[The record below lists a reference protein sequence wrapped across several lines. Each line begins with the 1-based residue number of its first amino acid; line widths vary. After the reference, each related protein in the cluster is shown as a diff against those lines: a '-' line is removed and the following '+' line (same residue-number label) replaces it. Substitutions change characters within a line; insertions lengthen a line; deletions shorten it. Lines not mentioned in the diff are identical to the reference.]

1 MSDPASETMNGSLL
15 IVEAENAE
23 AVRAVMERD
32 IYWASN
38 VVSPSVPSSSS
49 PTPPPLLA
57 SLSSLMALPS
67 WCGGV

>member
-15 IVEAENAE
+15 IVEAESAA

-38 VVSPSVPSSSS
+38 VVSPSVPSSSP
-49 PTPPPLLA
+49 PTP
-57 SLSSLMALPS
+57 SLSSLMALSS
-67 WCGGV
+67 WRGGV